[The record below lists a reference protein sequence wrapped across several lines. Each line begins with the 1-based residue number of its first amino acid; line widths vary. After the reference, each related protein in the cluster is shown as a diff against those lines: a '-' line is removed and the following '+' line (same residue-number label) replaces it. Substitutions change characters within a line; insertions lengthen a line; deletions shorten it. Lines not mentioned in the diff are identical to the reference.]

1 MSGIIPLFIHN
12 SSHFLL
18 ILRQTSLSTRKV
30 LKPCLVTLWSGK
42 CSHVSVKHIK
52 LHSLYSLW
60 VLISSPSLSILLS
73 KNLKINM
80 MIAGTDGLSF
90 LFLAFHLA
98 PALKV
103 CRLRSSTKTVS
114 LNPGTRSYGGEDS
127 VAKSITQ
134 RKTTGRL
141 AKHKSSHFTSWWKH
155 EKMKSNFIR
164 WSLN

>member
-60 VLISSPSLSILLS
+60 VLISSPSSFILLS

-127 VAKSITQ
+127 LLPRV
-134 RKTTGRL
+134 
-141 AKHKSSHFTSWWKH
+141 
-155 EKMKSNFIR
+155 
-164 WSLN
+164 

>member
-1 MSGIIPLFIHN
+1 MDTFQAFSLTFRPQKHSFAVTCRGLYHFSFITVHI
-12 SSHFLL
+12 FLL

-60 VLISSPSLSILLS
+60 VLISSPSSSILLS

-127 VAKSITQ
+127 LLPRV
-134 RKTTGRL
+134 
-141 AKHKSSHFTSWWKH
+141 
-155 EKMKSNFIR
+155 
-164 WSLN
+164 